1 MTTAR
6 DRLVT
11 GPCVRPPQL
20 APLALAILLAA
31 CNGSDDPAPD
41 PAPGPPS
48 AIPPVGGLA
57 QSTLRGPITHT
68 TAEGW
73 RLRIEG
79 GTVTIRPPEAE
90 TGEHLQYSSYRMR
103 EQLGTHDLRAW
114 QGDRRSLLLP
124 GGAKITMHG
133 QGGEILRL
141 SIFDGAESHEV
152 DVLTQ
157 TIMHSHVDLAVAQ
170 MRDAAEADGETG
182 HLATF
187 PLLSANS
194 VFRLHLANLYRQEAD
209 IDGSPLRTGKAV
221 QVLGRQVDTDLHL
234 QVLPP
239 APAPEADG
247 LCQTNGTAFG
257 RLVRMPD
264 NSLDYTTA
272 SGKWLV
278 KVHGSTITVSSSMY
292 RTYEFWGDGHE
303 NLNGKHL
310 KDWFGERRTLLLDDG
325 AKITLHAYAADQPV
339 HTTHIIDGAQ
349 SHEIGN
355 QGTVVRHSCV
365 NAQVAMARDLEEAD
379 GETAYLSHLRS
390 PASNEGYVHVEN
402 VYTEAATPEGVAA
415 PEFSALQLGETGE
428 ADINPKQIHDFYDD
442 PRIGHT

>member
-1 MTTAR
+1 
-6 DRLVT
+6 
-11 GPCVRPPQL
+11 VR
-20 APLALAILLAA
+20 
-31 CNGSDDPAPD
+31 
-41 PAPGPPS
+41 
-48 AIPPVGGLA
+48 
-57 QSTLRGPITHT
+57 R
-68 TAEGW
+68 W
-73 RLRIEG
+73 RRWS
-79 GTVTIRPPEAE
+79 V
-90 TGEHLQYSSYRMR
+90 
-103 EQLGTHDLRAW
+103 
-114 QGDRRSLLLP
+114 
-124 GGAKITMHG
+124 
-133 QGGEILRL
+133 RL

-221 QVLGRQVDTDLHL
+221 QVLGRQVDTDLHV

-278 KVHGSTITVSSSMY
+278 KVYGSTITVSSSMY